1 MLWFGVVTVTLGSTV
16 WYFAS
21 GSTGGD
27 TSYRFATVERG
38 DLESVV
44 STTGQLSA
52 VQTVSVGTQVSGI
65 ISELHADFNDEVG
78 AGQVIARL
86 DTLLLGISVRE
97 ARIRRG
103 KSEIELERA
112 QTTYDRQ
119 LTLVA
124 DDYIPQADLESA
136 GYALDIARSN
146 LASAEI
152 GLERAEQNLSYA
164 TVYAPISG
172 IVIERNVDIGQTV
185 ASSLSAPQ
193 LFLIANDL
201 SHMQILASVDESD
214 IGNIRAEQDV
224 RFTVQAYAEETFPG
238 VVRQVRLQSST
249 QENVVNYTVVIDV
262 GNADGKLLPGMT
274 ATVEFLVDRAE
285 DALKVANAALRFQP
299 TSAMLEELRARREDA
314 PGRGDAT
321 PGDST
326 RTRRPRSTDARPA
339 DARLAGTGRTGAERT
354 GKRPAG
360 ASGPADRDRSNM
372 TLLWYV
378 DDAGELAA
386 ARAHTGLTDGQYT
399 QVTGRNVVEGMQVI
413 TGVST
418 SVVSA
423 STATNPFQTGQSSG
437 RRGPPP
443 GM

>member
-1 MLWFGVVTVTLGSTV
+1 MRKRMLWLGVVTVTLGSAV

-38 DLESVV
+38 NLESVV

-97 ARIRRG
+97 ARIQRG

-124 DDYIPQADLESA
+124 DDYIPQADLEST

-285 DALKVANAALRFQP
+285 NALKVANAALRFRP
-299 TSAMLEELRARREDA
+299 TTAMLQEMRATRDDARERRSAA
-314 PGRGDAT
+314 PS
-321 PGDST
+321 DST
-326 RTRRPRSTDARPA
+326 LGRRM
-339 DARLAGTGRTGAERT
+339 
-354 GKRPAG
+354 RPAG
-360 ASGPADRDRSNM
+360 NEGGKSVRGGSDREDM
-372 TLLWYV
+372 ATLWYLN
-378 DDAGELAA
+378 DSGGLAM
-386 ARAHTGLTDGQYT
+386 ARARTGLTDGQYT
-399 QVTGRNVVEGMQVI
+399 QVVGRGIVEGMQVI
-413 TGVST
+413 AGVST
-418 SVVSA
+418 SVGSA